1 MALFKKKTE
10 EEKRRAAAERKRKF
24 EERKARQA
32 KLQKEVREGRAAGL
46 SMHEIRAKRL
56 GITPEELTKRG
67 VDTAKNVIGGAALF
81 AIPGGGFIRAAM
93 SGGKIA
99 PGVLSKIRALGGKRV
114 AKPTAKQV
122 KEAKPVSAVK
132 VPKGKTSG
140 PSTRGGRRGRKDLK
154 SDRKVKPGASVT
166 TGKPSA
172 LPKAKPDPKP
182 APAPAAKPK
191 PTQTTTTK
199 PTGKPTAGAGR
210 ANLKPTSPATR
221 GSRKPVRATRKP
233 VRAERKPVGAT
244 TKVVKPKPKPAAKP
258 KAATRGRKIADTLL
272 VGAGLAGAGA
282 GLKKAF
288 DTKDAKAGKSVT
300 KPTPIPKA
308 ARPKSGP
315 STRGSVAPKKTTPR
329 AGGPSTRG
337 SAKPKSV
344 RELEAM
350 KKPRA
355 SGPSTRGGAKRG
367 ATKIITAGKNT
378 GFGPKGNIFPKNA
391 ADRERLMKL
400 YGGTGSAAAKAAA
413 AGKQG
418 TLAKKGTK

>member
-1 MALFKKKTE
+1 MTKE
-10 EEKRRAAAERKRKF
+10 ERAAKRKKEF
-24 EERKARQA
+24 EARKARQA

-56 GITPEELTKRG
+56 GITPAELTKRG
-67 VDTAKNVIGGAALF
+67 VDTVKGVVGGAALF
-81 AIPGGGFIRAAM
+81 AIPGGGFIKVAQA
-93 SGGKIA
+93 GGKIA
-99 PGVLSKIRALGGKRV
+99 PKVLSKIRALGGKRV
-114 AKPTAKQV
+114 AKPSAKQV
-122 KEAKPVSAVK
+122 KEAKPISAVK
-132 VPKGKTSG
+132 VPTRPTSG
-140 PSTRGGRRGRKDLK
+140 PATRGGRRGRKDLK
-154 SDRKVKPGASVT
+154 PERKVAPGASKT

-182 APAPAAKPK
+182 AAKAAPK
-191 PTQTTTTK
+191 PTRTTTTK
-199 PTGKPTAGAGR
+199 PTGKPTAGTGR
-210 ANLKPTSPATR
+210 GRVKAAPKS
-221 GSRKPVRATRKP
+221 VRATRTP
-233 VRAERKPVGAT
+233 VRGKRPALKAAPKNLKAG
-244 TKVVKPKPKPAAKP
+244 TKVVKPKPKAAP
-258 KAATRGRKIADTLL
+258 KTKRRGLTGRDVALGAAVLGGA
-272 VGAGLAGAGA
+272 AGLQSRT
-282 GLKKAF
+282 KPTESKA
-288 DTKDAKAGKSVT
+288 TPRSVT
-300 KPTPIPKA
+300 RPTPIPKA

-315 STRGSVAPKKTTPR
+315 ATRGSVAPKKTTPR

-350 KKPRA
+350 KKRRA
-355 SGPSTRGGAKRG
+355 SGPSTRSGAKRG

-418 TLAKKGTK
+418 TLAKKGAK